1 MIIIEEMLTGQV
13 HMSEF
18 ITQLKTDPLLQ
29 EFLRNLVPEDARYN
43 PDHALWKQIYYGS
56 FKQFD
61 FDFLRF
67 LNWICRY
74 DGSIGDNLDLFSCIR
89 CVYSFYNPDIKVT
102 SWYEDSHALYLDVI
116 RDCFDGSE
124 VRDIVEKIILDAL
137 PLKYKKLRIQQA
149 KRDIEEQFHVVDK
162 KRPRWIQGPEW
173 PMGTHS
179 PMMFISQKRSGEVV
193 RYTFKDVDTDEIRV
207 VEEYY

>member
-1 MIIIEEMLTGQV
+1 M
-13 HMSEF
+13 
-18 ITQLKTDPLLQ
+18 
-29 EFLRNLVPEDARYN
+29 
-43 PDHALWKQIYYGS
+43 
-56 FKQFD
+56 
-61 FDFLRF
+61 
-67 LNWICRY
+67 
-74 DGSIGDNLDLFSCIR
+74 
-89 CVYSFYNPDIKVT
+89 
-102 SWYEDSHALYLDVI
+102 
-116 RDCFDGSE
+116 
-124 VRDIVEKIILDAL
+124 DAL
-137 PLKYKKLRIQQA
+137 PLKYKKQRIQQA